1 MGILN
6 KFKNMFTEEIEEE
19 IDEPVKKEMIS
30 VEIPSPIERERK
42 TIKEKEEKPTP
53 KVDRIVENREI
64 RPSKKDVSPTRTREN
79 TTSPRRE
86 EVLSKPK
93 EEEKFTF
100 PVFFDDDDFDTLDK
114 KVEKKEERK
123 VEPYGGKKKEIK
135 KEDTSKKFKP
145 TPIISPIY
153 GVLDKNY
160 KKEDITN
167 KINKTSSSRSHKE
180 MTIDDLRKKA
190 YGTLEDDLES
200 GLLNDTAYDK
210 PAVFREETDM
220 FDDLSMFEDDFLTPP
235 YETRSAN
242 TEENMVKQE
251 LEKNVDEKA
260 ETDLFNLIDS
270 MYEKGDRS

>member
-30 VEIPSPIERERK
+30 VEIPSPLEREK
-42 TIKEKEEKPTP
+42 KEVLKERVAPVSTP
-53 KVDRIVENREI
+53 KVDRIPEKREVQS
-64 RPSKKDVSPTRTREN
+64 SKREPSPTRTRASAN
-79 TTSPRRE
+79 TRRE
-86 EVLSKPK
+86 EVLTKPK

-114 KVEKKEERK
+114 KKEKKEERK
-123 VEPYGGKKKEIK
+123 VEPYGGKKKEVK
-135 KEDTSKKFKP
+135 KEGSSKKFKP

-160 KKEDITN
+160 TREDITN
-167 KINKTSSSRSHKE
+167 KVSKAPSRASKE

-210 PAVFREETDM
+210 PAVFRGEDDM
-220 FDDLSMFEDDFLTPP
+220 FDDLNMFDDTFVSSR
-235 YETRSAN
+235 EARNAGV
-242 TEENMVKQE
+242 EENMVKQE
-251 LEKNVDEKA
+251 IEKNVDQQA

-270 MYEKGDRS
+270 MYEKGDES